1 MDSLSRLLALYPMR
15 TALDVRCHFGAPWLL
30 QQDAVGAGIAPYHL
44 ILEGSA
50 SLNVP
55 GQPELALQAGDI
67 LVFPHGSAHTLHLDG
82 THAAAVPPY
91 PILHQLPAAGPLR
104 TVVNDGGGVATD
116 ILCGQFTWD
125 PQASQTLLAAL
136 PACLLIRTQG
146 QAHLASLQIL
156 MGLLQQE
163 AEQAQPGAAAVL
175 AQLSSALF
183 AMLMRAWLA
192 QADQPPGLF
201 AALAEPRLQAALHA
215 MLAQPGKDWNLA
227 SLAGACHMSR
237 ANFARVFRQVANTT
251 PAALLQQ
258 LRMAHAA
265 QWLRQE
271 NRPVAEIGE
280 RAGYQ
285 SEAAFNRVFKRSYGM
300 GPGQYRRAASTLAT
314 HQHFTLSAD

>member
-30 QQDAVGAGIAPYHL
+30 QQDPVGAGIAPYHL
-44 ILEGSA
+44 ILEGQA
-50 SLNVP
+50 RLSLP
-55 GQPELALQAGDI
+55 GLQELALQAGDI
-67 LVFPHGSAHTLHLDG
+67 LVFPHGSAHTLHLNGGKADSQPLYQ
-82 THAAAVPPY
+82 V
-91 PILHQLPAAGPLR
+91 PAAGPLR
-104 TVVNDGGGVATD
+104 TVVNHGDGAATD
-116 ILCGQFTWD
+116 ILCGQFSWD
-125 PQASQTLLAAL
+125 PLASQTLLAAL
-136 PACLLIRTQG
+136 PPCLLIRTQG
-146 QAHLASLQIL
+146 QARLAGLQAL
-156 MGLLQQE
+156 LGLLRQE

-183 AMLMRAWLA
+183 AMLMRAWLT
-192 QADQPPGLF
+192 QAEQPPGLF

-227 SLAGACHMSR
+227 SLADTCHMSR
-237 ANFARVFRQVANTT
+237 ANFARVFRQVAGTT

-258 LRMAHAA
+258 LRMAQAA

-285 SEAAFNRVFKRSYGM
+285 SEAAFNRVFKRSFGM
-300 GPGQYRRAASTLAT
+300 GPGQYRRAAMAT
-314 HQHFTLSAD
+314 RQSLTEAY